1 LDKQNSQNPVKKF
14 ISVFQYSGVALEIV
28 WSTSAKLT
36 IAMALTTLFAGVLP
50 AAIASV
56 GGLFVDVVSN
66 AFQDDGSNTA
76 QLRSDALY
84 YVFLEAGLVV
94 LMTGAQRI
102 NTVCQSILRVLLGNK
117 INVMILEKALTLELA
132 HFEDAEYY
140 DKLVR
145 ARREASSRPLSLVI
159 KTFDLFRDIIALIT
173 IGIWLFQFS
182 PYAVLL
188 LAVAGVPA
196 FIAEAKFSGEAFRIH
211 RRRSA
216 ERRMQ
221 IYLEMVLTREDGV
234 KEVKLLQLGKMFLQR
249 YVDIFLNIYKEDR
262 SLVLRRGIW
271 GYILGLIASAAFYF
285 AYGWVGFAAIAGA
298 ITIGQMTMY
307 IAQFRLGQNSVT
319 NSLTSINGMYEDN
332 LYLSNLT
339 EFLSH
344 KVPEQTGEGIAGPNP
359 DDGIRFENVSFSYP
373 GAQTPALKN
382 INLHITPGESLAI
395 VGENG
400 SGKTTLIKLLT
411 RLYTPTEGRIL
422 VDGLDLQEWDT
433 NAIRE
438 KIGVIFQDF
447 ARYQLI
453 VGENIG
459 IGDVDNIEDGN
470 QIEEAARKGMAD
482 EFVRDLPLDYQTQ
495 LGTWF
500 KDGKELSGGQ
510 WQKIALSRAFMRSKA
525 DILILDEPTAAID
538 ARAEAE
544 IFEHFNDLT
553 DNRISIII
561 SLGTWFKDG
570 KELSGGQWQ
579 KIALSRAFMRSKA
592 DILILD
598 EPTAAID
605 ARAEAEIF
613 EHFNDLTDNRI
624 SIIISHRFSTV
635 RRADHIIVLEKAEVL
650 EQGSHQQL
658 LEMDGQYATLFNLQA
673 KGYQ

>member
-1 LDKQNSQNPVKKF
+1 M
-14 ISVFQYSGVALEIV
+14 EIV
-28 WSTSAKLT
+28 WSTSATLT
-36 IAMALTTLFAGVLP
+36 LVMAATTLVSGVLP

-56 GGLFVDVVSN
+56 GGLFVDAVAS
-66 AFQDDGSNTA
+66 AIQSTGDA
-76 QLRSDALY
+76 AEAARSDVLF
-84 YVFLEAGLVV
+84 YVLVEAGLVV
-94 LMTGAQRI
+94 IMTGAQKL

-159 KTFDLFRDIIALIT
+159 KTFDLARDVVALLT
-173 IGIWLFQFS
+173 IGIWLYQFS

-188 LAVAGVPA
+188 LGLAGIPA
-196 FIAEAKFSGEAFRIH
+196 FLAEAKFSGEAFRIH

-216 ERRMQ
+216 ERRVQ

-234 KEVKLLQLGKMFLQR
+234 KEVKLLQLGKLFLQR
-249 YVDIFLNIYKEDR
+249 YMDIFRKIYKEDR
-262 SLVLRRGIW
+262 NLVLRRGFW
-271 GYILGLIASAAFYF
+271 GYVLGLLASAAFYF

-307 IAQFRLGQNSVT
+307 IAQFRLGQNAVT
-319 NSLTSINGMYEDN
+319 NSLTAVNGMYEDN

-339 EFLSH
+339 EYLNH
-344 KVPEQTGEGIAGPNP
+344 KVPETTGNKTAGPDP
-359 DDGIRFENVSFSYP
+359 SDGIRIENVSFFYP
-373 GAQTPALKN
+373 GSNIPALNKV
-382 INLHITPGESLAI
+382 NLHIRPGESLAI

-411 RLYTPTEGRIL
+411 RLYQPSEGTIYL
-422 VDGLDLQEWDT
+422 EGLDLKEWDIDT
-433 NAIRE
+433 LRK

-447 ARYQLI
+447 ARYQLL

-459 IGDVDNIEDGN
+459 IGDVDELEQDEL
-470 QIEEAARKGMAD
+470 IEEAAEKGMAD
-482 EFVRDLPLDYQTQ
+482 EFVKGLPQGYKTQ

-544 IFEHFNDLT
+544 IFSHFRDLT
-553 DNRISIII
+553 AN
-561 SLGTWFKDG
+561 K
-570 KELSGGQWQ
+570 
-579 KIALSRAFMRSKA
+579 
-592 DILILD
+592 
-598 EPTAAID
+598 
-605 ARAEAEIF
+605 
-613 EHFNDLTDNRI
+613 I

-635 RRADHIIVLEKAEVL
+635 RMADHIIVLEKAEIL
-650 EQGSHQQL
+650 EEGSHEEL
-658 LEMDGQYATLFNLQA
+658 LASDGQYATLFNLQA
-673 KGYQ
+673 QGYQ

>member
-1 LDKQNSQNPVKKF
+1 MQRQLSILDSSTINSESSLENQESPNAVRKF
-14 ISVFQYSGVALEIV
+14 LSVFKYSKVAIGIV
-28 WSTSAKLT
+28 WGTSAALT
-36 IAMALTTLFAGVLP
+36 VTMALTTLVSGVLP
-50 AAIASV
+50 AAIASI
-56 GGLFVDVVSN
+56 GGLFVDAVAVALQEGGDLSIE
-66 AFQDDGSNTA
+66 SRNTV
-76 QLRSDALY
+76 LY
-84 YVFLEAGLVV
+84 YVMLEAGLVV

-102 NTVCQSILRVLLGNK
+102 STVSQSILRVLLGNK

-159 KTFDLFRDIIALIT
+159 KTFDLMRDIIALLT

-188 LAVAGVPA
+188 LAVAGTPA

-234 KEVKLLQLGKMFLQR
+234 KEVKLLQLGKLFLKR

-262 SLVLRRGIW
+262 NLVLRRGIW
-271 GYILGLIASAAFYF
+271 GYLLGLVASAAFYF
-285 AYGWVGFAAIAGA
+285 AYGWVGFAAMAGA

-319 NSLTSINGMYEDN
+319 SSLTAVNGMYEDN
-332 LYLSNLT
+332 LYLSNLS
-339 EFLSH
+339 EYLEH
-344 KVPEQTGEGIAGPNP
+344 KVPEQTGEKKAGPSP
-359 DDGIRFENVSFSYP
+359 EEGIRFEDVSFYYP
-373 GAQTPALKN
+373 GSDTPALNK
-382 INLHITPGESLAI
+382 INLHISPGESLAI

-411 RLYTPTEGRIL
+411 RLYAPTHGKIFLEGLELR
-422 VDGLDLQEWDT
+422 QWDIE
-433 NAIRE
+433 ALRQ

-459 IGDVDNIEDGN
+459 IGDVDNIEEDE
-470 QIEEAARKGMAD
+470 QIAQAAKQGMAD
-482 EFVRDLPLDYQTQ
+482 VFVKDLPLEYKTQ

-510 WQKIALSRAFMRSKA
+510 WQKIALSRAFMRNQA

-538 ARAEAE
+538 AKAEAE
-544 IFEHFNDLT
+544 IFAHFRDLT
-553 DNRISIII
+553 AN
-561 SLGTWFKDG
+561 K
-570 KELSGGQWQ
+570 
-579 KIALSRAFMRSKA
+579 
-592 DILILD
+592 
-598 EPTAAID
+598 
-605 ARAEAEIF
+605 
-613 EHFNDLTDNRI
+613 I

-635 RRADHIIVLEKAEVL
+635 RMADHIIVLEKAEVM
-650 EQGSHQQL
+650 EQGSHNEL
-658 LEMDGQYATLFNLQA
+658 LAADGQYATLFKLQA

>member
-1 LDKQNSQNPVKKF
+1 MNEENAASSVNKF
-14 ISVFQYSGVALEIV
+14 LSVFQYSRLAIEIV
-28 WSTSAKLT
+28 WSTSA
-36 IAMALTTLFAGVLP
+36 ALTLVMAATTLVSGVLP

-56 GGLFVDVVSN
+56 GGLFVDAVASAIRETGELQEQARADVL
-66 AFQDDGSNTA
+66 F
-76 QLRSDALY
+76 
-84 YVFLEAGLVV
+84 YVLLEAGLVV
-94 LMTGAQRI
+94 IMTGAQKL
-102 NTVCQSILRVLLGNK
+102 NSVCQSILRVLLGNK

-159 KTFDLFRDIIALIT
+159 KTFDLIRDIIALIT

-188 LAVAGVPA
+188 LGLAGIPA
-196 FIAEAKFSGEAFRIH
+196 FVAEAKFSGEAFRIH

-234 KEVKLLQLGKMFLQR
+234 KEVKLLQLGKLFLQR
-249 YVDIFLNIYKEDR
+249 YVDIFRNIYKEDR
-262 SLVLRRGIW
+262 NLVLRRGFW
-271 GYILGLIASAAFYF
+271 GYVLGLLASAAFYF

-298 ITIGQMTMY
+298 ISIGQMTMY
-307 IAQFRLGQNSVT
+307 IAQFRLGQNAVT

-332 LYLSNLT
+332 LYLSNLS
-339 EFLSH
+339 EYLQH
-344 KVPEQTGEGIAGPNP
+344 KVPEQTGEEIAGPEP
-359 DDGIRFENVSFSYP
+359 RDGIRFENVSFYYP
-373 GAQTPALKN
+373 GSKTPALHQV
-382 INLHITPGESLAI
+382 NLHIRPGESLAI

-411 RLYTPTEGRIL
+411 RLYSPTEGRIL
-422 VDGLDLQEWDT
+422 LEGLDLREWDIQT
-433 NAIRE
+433 LRN

-447 ARYQLI
+447 ARYQLL

-459 IGDVDNIEDGN
+459 IGDVEDLREADRV
-470 QIEEAARKGMAD
+470 EEAARKGMAD
-482 EFVRDLPLDYQTQ
+482 EFVRDLPEAYDTQ

-510 WQKIALSRAFMRSKA
+510 WQKIALSRAFMRNKA

-544 IFEHFNDLT
+544 IFSHFRDLT
-553 DNRISIII
+553 AN
-561 SLGTWFKDG
+561 K
-570 KELSGGQWQ
+570 
-579 KIALSRAFMRSKA
+579 
-592 DILILD
+592 
-598 EPTAAID
+598 
-605 ARAEAEIF
+605 
-613 EHFNDLTDNRI
+613 I

-635 RRADHIIVLEKAEVL
+635 RMADHIIVLEKAEIQ
-650 EQGSHQQL
+650 EEGSHQEL
-658 LEMDGQYATLFNLQA
+658 LDNDGQYATLFKLQA
-673 KGYQ
+673 QGYQ

>member
-1 LDKQNSQNPVKKF
+1 MTTV
-14 ISVFQYSGVALEIV
+14 VAGI
-28 WSTSAKLT
+28 
-36 IAMALTTLFAGVLP
+36 LP

-56 GGLFVDVVSN
+56 GGLFVDVVSS
-66 AFQDDGSNTA
+66 AFQDDGGSA
-76 QLRSDALY
+76 EQIRSDALY
-84 YVFLEAGLVV
+84 YIFIEAGLVV
-94 LMTGAQRI
+94 LMTGAQRL

-132 HFEDAEYY
+132 HFEDADYY

-159 KTFDLFRDIIALIT
+159 KTFDLARDMIALIT

-188 LAVAGVPA
+188 LALAGVPA
-196 FIAEAKFSGEAFRIH
+196 FLAEAKFSGEAFRIH

-234 KEVKLLQLGKMFLQR
+234 KEVKLLQLGRMFLQR
-249 YVDIFLNIYKEDR
+249 YIDIFLNIYKEDR
-262 SLVLRRGIW
+262 SLVLRRGFW
-271 GYILGLIASAAFYF
+271 GYVLGLVASAAFYL

-307 IAQFRLGQNSVT
+307 IAQFRLGQNAVT
-319 NSLTSINGMYEDN
+319 NSLTSVNGMYEDN

-339 EFLSH
+339 EYLEH
-344 KVPEQTGEGIAGPNP
+344 KVPESTGELVRGPSP
-359 DDGIRFENVSFSYP
+359 DDGIRFEHVSFYYP
-373 GAQTPALKN
+373 GSETPALHN

-422 VDGLDLQEWDT
+422 VDGLDLQDWDLDSV
-433 NAIRE
+433 RE

-459 IGDVDNIEDGN
+459 IGDVENIDDADE
-470 QIEEAARKGMAD
+470 ISEAARKGMAD
-482 EFVRDLPLDYQTQ
+482 EFVRGLPQNYQTQ

-544 IFEHFNDLT
+544 IFAHFGDLT
-553 DNRISIII
+553 
-561 SLGTWFKDG
+561 
-570 KELSGGQWQ
+570 E
-579 KIALSRAFMRSKA
+579 
-592 DILILD
+592 
-598 EPTAAID
+598 
-605 ARAEAEIF
+605 
-613 EHFNDLTDNRI
+613 NRI

-635 RRADHIIVLEKAEVL
+635 RRADHILVLEKAEIL
-650 EQGSHQQL
+650 EQGSHQEL
-658 LEMDGQYATLFNLQA
+658 LELDGQYAKLFHLQA

>member
-1 LDKQNSQNPVKKF
+1 MDTPEERNPVRKF
-14 ISVFQYSGVALEIV
+14 VSVFQYSRVAIRIV
-28 WSTSAKLT
+28 WETSASLT
-36 IAMALTTLFAGVLP
+36 LVMACATLLSGVLP

-56 GGLFVDVVSN
+56 GGLFVDAV
-66 AFQDDGSNTA
+66 A
-76 QLRSDALY
+76 DAIRLQGAEAELARNDVIF
-84 YVFLEAGLVV
+84 YVLVEAGLVV
-94 LMTGAQRI
+94 LMTGAQKLS
-102 NTVCQSILRVLLGNK
+102 TVCQSILRVLLGNK

-159 KTFDLFRDIIALIT
+159 KTFDLSRDVIALIT

-188 LAVAGVPA
+188 LAIAGIPA
-196 FIAEAKFSGEAFRIH
+196 FVAEAKFSGEAFRIH

-234 KEVKLLQLGKMFLQR
+234 KEVKLLQLGKLFLKR
-249 YVDIFLNIYKEDR
+249 YTDIFRGIYKEDR
-262 SLVLRRGIW
+262 SLVIRRGLW
-271 GYILGLIASAAFYF
+271 GYLLGLLASAAFYF
-285 AYGWVGFAAIAGA
+285 AYGWVGFAAVAGA

-307 IAQFRLGQNSVT
+307 IAQFRLGQNAVT
-319 NSLTSINGMYEDN
+319 NSLTAVNGMYEDN

-339 EFLSH
+339 EYLEH
-344 KVPEQTGEGIAGPNP
+344 KVPEHTGLHTAGPDP
-359 DDGIRFENVSFSYP
+359 ADGIRFENVSFYYP
-373 GAQTPALKN
+373 GSEVAALQG
-382 INLHITPGESLAI
+382 IDLHIRPGESLAI

-411 RLYTPTEGRIL
+411 RLYAPSQGRIL
-422 VDGLDLQEWDT
+422 FQGLDLKAWKID
-433 NAIRE
+433 ALRA

-447 ARYQLI
+447 ARYQLQ

-459 IGDVDNIEDGN
+459 IGDVTELDERPL
-470 QIEEAARKGMAD
+470 IEEAASKGMAD
-482 EFVRDLPLDYQTQ
+482 EFVKDLPKAYDTQ

-525 DILILDEPTAAID
+525 DVLILDEPTAAID

-544 IFEHFNDLT
+544 IFAHFRDLT
-553 DNRISIII
+553 A
-561 SLGTWFKDG
+561 
-570 KELSGGQWQ
+570 Q
-579 KIALSRAFMRSKA
+579 
-592 DILILD
+592 
-598 EPTAAID
+598 
-605 ARAEAEIF
+605 
-613 EHFNDLTDNRI
+613 RI

-635 RRADHIIVLEKAEVL
+635 RMADHIIVLEQAHIQ
-650 EQGSHQQL
+650 EQGSHQEL
-658 LEMDGQYATLFNLQA
+658 LAEGGQYATLFNLQA
-673 KGYQ
+673 QGYQ

>member
-1 LDKQNSQNPVKKF
+1 LENQDPQNPIKKF
-14 ISVFQYSGVALEIV
+14 LSVFQYSGVALEIV

-36 IAMALTTLFAGVLP
+36 IVMALTTLVSGVLP
-50 AAIASV
+50 ALIASV

-66 AFQDDGSNTA
+66 AFQGDGSNAA

-159 KTFDLFRDIIALIT
+159 KTFDLFRDVILLFS
-173 IGIWLFQFS
+173 IGVWLFQFS

-188 LAVAGVPA
+188 LAIAGVPA
-196 FIAEAKFSGEAFRIH
+196 FLAEAKFSGEAFRIH

-234 KEVKLLQLGKMFLQR
+234 KEVKLLQLGKMFLKR

-262 SLVLRRGIW
+262 SLVLRRGFW
-271 GYILGLIASAAFYF
+271 GYILGLFASAAFYF
-285 AYGWVGFAAIAGA
+285 AYGWVGFAAIAGV

-339 EFLSH
+339 EFLEH
-344 KVPEQTGEGIAGPNP
+344 KVPEHTGQKTQGPDP
-359 DDGIRFENVSFSYP
+359 TDGIRFENVSFSYP
-373 GAQTPALKN
+373 GAQTPALNK
-382 INLHITPGESLAI
+382 INLHIIPGESLAI

-422 VDGLDLQEWDT
+422 VDGLDLQDWDLDT
-433 NAIRE
+433 IRE

-459 IGDVDNIEDGN
+459 IGDVDSISDDD
-470 QIEEAARKGMAD
+470 QVSEAARKGMAE
-482 EFVRDLPLDYQTQ
+482 EFVKDLPQKYQTQ

-500 KDGKELSGGQ
+500 KDGQELSGGQ

-544 IFEHFNDLT
+544 IFAHF
-553 DNRISIII
+553 
-561 SLGTWFKDG
+561 G
-570 KELSGGQWQ
+570 
-579 KIALSRAFMRSKA
+579 
-592 DILILD
+592 
-598 EPTAAID
+598 
-605 ARAEAEIF
+605 
-613 EHFNDLTDNRI
+613 DLTDNRI

-635 RRADHIIVLEKAEVL
+635 RMANHIIVLEKAAIV

-658 LEMDGQYATLFNLQA
+658 LDLDGQYATLFNLQA

>member
-1 LDKQNSQNPVKKF
+1 MDKQDSQNPVKKF

-76 QLRSDALY
+76 QLRSEALY

-373 GAQTPALKN
+373 GSQTPALKN

-411 RLYTPTEGRIL
+411 RLYAPTEGRIL

-459 IGDVDNIEDGN
+459 IGDVDNIDDGN

-495 LGTWF
+495 
-500 KDGKELSGGQ
+500 
-510 WQKIALSRAFMRSKA
+510 
-525 DILILDEPTAAID
+525 
-538 ARAEAE
+538 
-544 IFEHFNDLT
+544 
-553 DNRISIII
+553 
-561 SLGTWFKDG
+561 LGTWFKDG